1 MLQNGIYQVSTASQA
16 EEHKP
21 YYRFM
26 QIFWRVAHLSIGII
40 LVWLPWTGA
49 WENNLALWFW
59 PQIEPVVLNPFFKGA
74 VIGLGIDNILIGLHD
89 FIRAHFLPRQHIPD
103 NDNCAR

>member
-1 MLQNGIYQVSTASQA
+1 M
-16 EEHKP
+16 K
-21 YYRFM
+21 
-26 QIFWRVAHLSIGII
+26 IFWRIAHIVVGII

-74 VIGLGIDNILIGLHD
+74 VIGLGIDNILIGIHD
-89 FIRAHFLPRQHIPD
+89 VIY
-103 NDNCAR
+103 ARFSPQRR